1 MNRESDSPTIDWLHD
16 VYEKKKRRAFE
27 LGKQATDLLASES
40 KRVSHRAVAQKSK
53 EIDPDGIGIHA
64 NTILSNK
71 ELHEYISQ
79 HSASKSS
86 KARKAPRMPQEELS
100 NIFKQDKEDRNI
112 ERVRRRYMKL
122 SKSELVELL
131 IRSEQYIA
139 QNNKLWLKKEFERH
153 Q

>member
-1 MNRESDSPTIDWLHD
+1 MTIFFYNVSHNIGASHFCYREWPFFI
-16 VYEKKKRRAFE
+16 AFE
-27 LGKQATDLLASES
+27 RLVKG
-40 KRVSHRAVAQKSK
+40 
-53 EIDPDGIGIHA
+53 EIWGAIFISTVQRGQLVA

-79 HSASKSS
+79 HSTSKSS

-100 NIFKQDKEDRNI
+100 NIFKQVKEDRNI